1 MTTSELVNEL
11 KRHGATLTVRSDR
24 LCIDAPAGVVTPE
37 LRATLV
43 DRKQE
48 ILELLRGREQKDSDP
63 RQPSQQDRGASLSA
77 ECSIF
82 EVPDGWDRPAWIS
95 RLRHLASICINPRRK
110 LELEEW
116 ASGLEKRRPQQR

>member
-43 DRKQE
+43 DRKHE
-48 ILELLRGREQKDSDP
+48 ILELLRRHEQTDSDP
-63 RQPSQQDRGASLSA
+63 DRSNPQGSRADSGAEPSR
-77 ECSIF
+77 F
-82 EVPDGWDRPAWIS
+82 EVPDGWERPAWID
-95 RLRHLASICINPRRK
+95 RLRYLASVCVNPRRK

-116 ASGLEKRRPQQR
+116 ASGLETQGPQQL